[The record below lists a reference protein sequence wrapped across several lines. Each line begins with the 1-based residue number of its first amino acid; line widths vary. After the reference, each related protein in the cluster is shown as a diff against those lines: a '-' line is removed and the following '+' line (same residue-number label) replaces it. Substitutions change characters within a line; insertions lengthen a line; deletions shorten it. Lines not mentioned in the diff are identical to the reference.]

1 MFTFPLNDPT
11 SVLSGAPSLQ
21 FKLVRALKLMAIAT
35 APSPGSRY
43 QPGTSWGVVKYATA
57 IEPRLTASHHQLAIA
72 NSGIWD
78 LDPHQKTVL
87 ADDLGMGLAL
97 AAVDNYFGI
106 DGLWD
111 CYGMW
116 LEGLLQLHTSGRH
129 RRMPDFLILI
139 RTPIGTSRI
148 ALLECKGSTRLKASQ
163 SQLQAACN
171 QLSNVTSVLGVHTK
185 QGSVPSIGVASTLNP
200 GHPVVISV
208 SDPPENLALP
218 DDIEVRLRANYVAL
232 ELAALG
238 DVLAADRVR
247 LRHNLPSWQRRG
259 IEIDALPRSG
269 SLEIRQT
276 ALSMLS
282 KAKRLS
288 PAAKE
293 ALDPDLR
300 DRDCLATST
309 LVVGP
314 SQRAATLRDDPN
326 SQALFSAA
334 SPRLSPPPEQG
345 STEHSIS
352 GEGSRRRRDE
362 RDLAADGSIATLT
375 IDISA
380 TTAQ

>member
-1 MFTFPLNDPT
+1 MFTFSLNDPT
-11 SVLSGAPSLQ
+11 SVLGGAHSLQ

-57 IEPRLTASHHQLAIA
+57 IEPRLAATHHQLAIA

-87 ADDLGMGLAL
+87 ADDIGMGLAL
-97 AAVDNYFGI
+97 AAVDNFFGI

-111 CYGMW
+111 CYGMS

-129 RRMPDFLILI
+129 RRMPDFLVLL

-163 SQLQAACN
+163 SQLQSACN
-171 QLSNVTSVLGVHTK
+171 QLANVQSVLGLPTG
-185 QGSVPSIGVASTLNP
+185 QGSVPRIGVASTLNP
-200 GHPVVISV
+200 GHPVEISV
-208 SDPPENLALP
+208 SDPPEDLALP
-218 DDIEVRLRANYVAL
+218 DDIEVRLRASYVAL

-259 IEIDALPRSG
+259 IELDALPRSG
-269 SLEIRQT
+269 SLELRQT
-276 ALSMLS
+276 ALSVLS
-282 KAKRLS
+282 KTKRLS

-293 ALDPDLR
+293 VLDPDLR

-309 LVVGP
+309 LVIGP
-314 SQRAATLRDDPN
+314 SHRAATLRDDPN
-326 SQALFSAA
+326 SLALLSAPA
-334 SPRLSPPPEQG
+334 PGLSPPPDDG
-345 STEHSIS
+345 SKEHSIS
-352 GEGSRRRRDE
+352 GEGSRRRRGE
-362 RDLAADGSIATLT
+362 TDLAADGSMATLT